1 MKRILISLF
10 LCCCLKVV
18 FADVTVQLDV
28 TQVQLGQPFSL
39 TLTLDSAVDSVPDLT
54 PLQKNFTILGTERS
68 MNYSVINGQAH
79 SVSQWIITLTAN
91 RNGVLPIPSLQIGQE
106 YTKASSIEVT
116 SEETPTTNVQPQTP
130 QQDAVL
136 ETDVSVNNPF
146 VNQQVIFTTRLYYS
160 SRLLDASYQPPQVED
175 ALMIPLGQG
184 RHYQISSNNKIYAV
198 EEQQYAIFPQK
209 SGDLKINPPA
219 FNALIYSVTPKR
231 VHLQAKPTVL
241 HVKPRLA
248 GYKYWLAA
256 KQVSLS
262 ETYDKNTITL
272 MQGDTLVRTVKLS
285 AVAVPAQL
293 LPTLDFGSSDQFSVY
308 PEKPQEKT
316 SFKHPNL
323 VSSTTVKATYLL
335 NKAGQITIPAIKLT
349 WFNTT
354 TGKKETSALPALTL
368 NVVASAGE
376 TKQSAS
382 AAVANTEPV
391 AHTTEVDAKKEQQ
404 ITLPSLR
411 PETNVAWWL
420 ASAFAIA
427 WLLTL
432 GLWYR
437 QRRQQAERQT
447 AGQVMKQLAKACLD
461 NHATEARDA
470 LLKWARFQWPEAN
483 LLNLTDVEKMVDD
496 TRLKEEIN
504 QLAQAL
510 YQDVS
515 PQKTWQGTALWAAI
529 TSFKGA
535 KLRPENSKMTP
546 LPPIHRL

>member
-18 FADVTVQLDV
+18 FADVTVQLDA
-28 TQVQLGQPFSL
+28 TQVQIGQPFRL
-39 TLTLDSAVDSVPDLT
+39 TLTMDSAVDSVPDLT
-54 PLQKNFTILGTERS
+54 PLQKDFTIVGTERS

-106 YTKASSIEVT
+106 HTKASSIEVT
-116 SEETPTTNVQPQTP
+116 SEETPTTGVQQQTP
-130 QQDAVL
+130 QQDAIL
-136 ETDVSVNNPF
+136 ETEISVENPF

-219 FNALIYSVTPKR
+219 FNALIYSMSPKR

-248 GYKYWLAA
+248 GYKHWLAA

-272 MQGDTLVRTVKLS
+272 MQGDTLVRTVTLR

-293 LPTLDFGSSDQFSVY
+293 LPTLDFGNSDQFSVY

-316 SFKHPNL
+316 SFKHSNL
-323 VSSTTVKATYLL
+323 VSSTTVRATYLL
-335 NKAGQITIPAIKLT
+335 NKAGQITIPAIKVT

-354 TGKKETSALPALTL
+354 TGKKETSSLPALTL

-376 TKQSAS
+376 TKQPAS
-382 AAVANTEPV
+382 SAVANTEPV
-391 AHTTEVDAKKEQQ
+391 PHTETGTKNEQKSF
-404 ITLPSLR
+404 LPSLR
-411 PETNVAWWL
+411 PETNVAWWI
-420 ASAFAIA
+420 ASGFAIA

-447 AGQVMKQLAKACLD
+447 AGQVMKQLAKACME

-483 LLNLTDVEKMVDD
+483 LLNLTDVEKMVAD
-496 TRLKEEIN
+496 TRLQEEIN

-529 TSFKGA
+529 TSFKA
-535 KLRPENSKMTP
+535 TKPRPENSKTTP